1 VFNKTKLIMENWKR
15 FIRENVNK
23 DFKIFLDMD
32 GVLVAFSKGHAKEI
46 ISLIQQ
52 DPEKIT
58 SRSTKKALRKIKSYN
73 GEDREEITVGFLG
86 NLLVKKDNKLD
97 MTKWEKLIKSIQ
109 FKVIGNNKD
118 YWSNLEKA
126 EGCDELV
133 KGCRD
138 LVGYNNVYIL
148 SAPIK
153 GDEESYQGKLE
164 WLKNSGLGFDE
175 DHIFLNPNKEEITN
189 QFLDSTCIL
198 VDDREKYI
206 VKFTD
211 QNLQNPGIGV
221 HHTPKASMNGVNNS
235 LNKLKEIIKT
245 S

>member
-1 VFNKTKLIMENWKR
+1 MSVELLRQTAEQYQSNR
-15 FIRENVNK
+15 
-23 DFKIFLDMD
+23 
-32 GVLVAFSKGHAKEI
+32 
-46 ISLIQQ
+46 
-52 DPEKIT
+52 
-58 SRSTKKALRKIKSYN
+58 SR
-73 GEDREEITVGFLG
+73 
-86 NLLVKKDNKLD
+86 
-97 MTKWEKLIKSIQ
+97 
-109 FKVIGNNKD
+109 FKVSDIEDFRLSDDVLSIKP
-118 YWSNLEKA
+118 S
-126 EGCDELV
+126 EL
-133 KGCRD
+133 KSFAD
-138 LVGYNNVYIL
+138 D
-148 SAPIK
+148 P
-153 GDEESYQGKLE
+153 DEEKSKYESMGFAFRLGITDTLRGLSQIT
-164 WLKNSGLGFDE
+164 GLGFDE

>member
-1 VFNKTKLIMENWKR
+1 MFNKTKLIMENWKR
-15 FIRENVNK
+15 FIKENVNK

-32 GVLVAFSKGHAKEI
+32 GVLVAFTKGHAKEI

-52 DPEKIT
+52 DPENINSK
-58 SRSTKKALRKIKSYN
+58 STKKLVKKINSYK
-73 GEDREEITVGFLG
+73 GEDREEITIKFLR
-86 NLLVKKDNKLD
+86 NLLVKKDNKLE

-109 FKVIGNNKD
+109 FKVITNNMD

-138 LVGYNNVYIL
+138 LVGYDNVYIL
-148 SAPIK
+148 SAPIE
-153 GDEESYQGKLE
+153 GDEGSYQGKLK
-164 WLKNSGLGFDE
+164 WLKNSGFGFDE
-175 DHIFLNPNKEEITN
+175 DHIFLNPNKQEITN

-211 QNLQNPGIGV
+211 QNLQNPGLGV
-221 HHTPKASMNGVNNS
+221 LHTPKASMEGTINS